1 MPNRDPRSYAI
12 IGAAMAVHTE
22 LGPGFLEPV
31 YQEALAFEMQQRSI
45 PFEREVD
52 VPIQYKGQRLG
63 TAYRADFVCFGSVLV
78 ELKALRAIGGVEEAQ
93 IINYL
98 KATGLEVGLL
108 LNFGSQS
115 LLHHRYASSRGKLA
129 EPVRQPLSPP

>member
-1 MPNRDPRSYAI
+1 
-12 IGAAMAVHTE
+12 MAVHTE

-31 YQEALAFEMQQRSI
+31 YQEALAFEMQQRGI
-45 PFEREVD
+45 PFAREVD
-52 VPIQYKGQRLG
+52 VPIQYKGRRLG
-63 TAYRADFVCFGSVLV
+63 TAYRADFICYGTVLV

-108 LNFGSQS
+108 LSFGSQS
-115 LLHHRYASSRGKLA
+115 LLHHRYANSAGKLV
-129 EPVRQPLSPP
+129 EPSRQPLSPP